1 MLTEDDLAAKVAQAF
16 GEQAG
21 RRAPATI
28 DAAGIFR
35 RGRRRRHRQL
45 ATRVASVAAAAG
57 LVAGVVIGSN
67 PSSPTHGVPRP
78 AQAAQS
84 PSSSPQPTNGS
95 LPGNSLLDAQAVP
108 ALSVAEADAGM
119 PRYYIVASDPKL
131 AALEVRSSAT
141 GKVVSTVLPP
151 AACDPKTIKLA
162 AAGNNRDFVFSCL
175 ASDQSVVFYRLQV
188 SSSGAASALI
198 PLSIPASGD
207 FVNSVALSAD
217 GNELAVGYQ
226 NYNGKPGV
234 LEVVTLATGQVRTWT
249 GGSPFDLTWGDGG
262 REVAYSGNA
271 GLYVINVSGA
281 GGSLR
286 SARLVVPRSVGDDD
300 VQDAILSPDG
310 TIIAAVSYEF
320 HGHVKLNQNSVVG
333 GIVEISATTGK
344 PLRTL
349 LAMHAHYSADGGGSE
364 AGYAITTCE
373 LGAIDATGH
382 HMLVSCD
389 QFGRLD
395 RGRFTPL
402 PGPGP
407 QDALYTSAW

>member
-1 MLTEDDLAAKVAQAF
+1 MPTEDDLAAKVAQAF

-21 RRAPATI
+21 RRTPATI

-57 LVAGVVIGSN
+57 LVAGVMIGSI
-67 PSSPTHGVPRP
+67 PSTPTHGTPRP

-84 PSSSPQPTNGS
+84 PSSSPRPKNGS

-108 ALSVAEADAGM
+108 ALSVEEADVGM
-119 PRYYIVASDPKL
+119 PMYYIVASDPAL
-131 AALEVRSSAT
+131 AALEVRSSST
-141 GKVVSTVLPP
+141 GKVVSTVSPP
-151 AACDPKTIKLA
+151 ATCDPKTIKLA
-162 AAGNNRDFVFSCL
+162 AAGNDKDFVFSCF
-175 ASDQSVVFYRLQV
+175 ASAKSTVFYRLQI
-188 SSSGAASALI
+188 SASGAASPLT
-198 PLSIPASGD
+198 PLSIPVSGG
-207 FVNSVALSAD
+207 FVNDMALSAD
-217 GNELAVGYQ
+217 GTKLAIAYQ
-226 NYNGKPGV
+226 GPDAI
-234 LEVVTLATGQVRTWT
+234 EVVTLATGAVRTWKAQT
-249 GGSPFDLTWGDGG
+249 NPFHLTWGGG
-262 REVAYSGNA
+262 HEVGFSGNG
-271 GLYVINVSGA
+271 GLYVLNVSGT
-281 GGSLR
+281 GGNP
-286 SARLVVPRSVGDDD
+286 RLVLPRTVKQDS

-310 TIIAAVSYEF
+310 TIIASVSYQSADHE
-320 HGHVKLNQNSVVG
+320 KLNQNSVVG

-364 AGYAITTCE
+364 AGYAITMCS

-382 HMLVSCD
+382 HLLVSCD
-389 QFGRLD
+389 RFGRLD

>member
-21 RRAPATI
+21 RRTPATI

-45 ATRVASVAAAAG
+45 ATRVASGAAAAG
-57 LVAGVVIGSN
+57 LVAGVMIGSI
-67 PSSPTHGVPRP
+67 PSTSTHGAPRP
-78 AQAAQS
+78 AQAGQS
-84 PSSSPQPTNGS
+84 PSSSPQAKNGS

-108 ALSVAEADAGM
+108 AVSVEEADAGM
-119 PRYYIVASDPKL
+119 PRYYIVATDPAL
-131 AALEVRSSAT
+131 AALEVRNSST
-141 GKVVSTVLPP
+141 GKVVSTVSPP
-151 AACDPKTIKLA
+151 ATCDPKTIKLA
-162 AAGNNRDFVFSCL
+162 AAGNDRDFVFSCF
-175 ASDQSVVFYRLQV
+175 ASEKSIVFYRLQI
-188 SSSGAASALI
+188 SSSGTASPLT
-198 PLSIPASGD
+198 PLSIPVSGG
-207 FVNSVALSAD
+207 FVNDMALSAD
-217 GNELAVGYQ
+217 GTKLAVAYQ
-226 NYNGKPGV
+226 GPDAI
-234 LEVVTLATGQVRTWT
+234 EMVTMATSAVRTWKAQT
-249 GGSPFDLTWGDGG
+249 NPFHLTWGDGG
-262 REVAYSGNA
+262 REVGFSGNG
-271 GLYVINVSGA
+271 GLYVFNVSGT
-281 GGSLR
+281 GGHP
-286 SARLVVPRSVGDDD
+286 RLVLPRNVKQDS

-310 TIIAAVSYEF
+310 TIIASVIYQSADHE
-320 HGHVKLNQNSVVG
+320 KLNQNSVVG
-333 GIVEISATTGK
+333 GIVEISAATGK

-382 HMLVSCD
+382 HLLVSCA